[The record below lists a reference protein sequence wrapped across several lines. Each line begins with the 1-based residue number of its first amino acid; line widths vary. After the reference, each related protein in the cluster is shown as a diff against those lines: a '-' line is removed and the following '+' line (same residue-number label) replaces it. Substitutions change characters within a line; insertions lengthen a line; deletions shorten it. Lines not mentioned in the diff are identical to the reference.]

1 MAETLLKSVRI
12 RERWGDINLYNVDGS
27 PEYKWIG
34 RGFDT
39 KISVFK
45 SGLTGKKRIV
55 RAFDEGGSERGSGE
69 PQKGDR
75 YSSKTLKFWNP
86 IEYNLDD
93 QLDWG
98 HGEYGDNAFIFQY
111 ITTQAA
117 ILKREKYY
125 DGTAWQPSSYTNA
138 ELPDII
144 LAEWISIRVANSG
157 ISTELRSP
165 NYFGHSLNE
174 SDKIYRKKF
183 GYLPP
188 HFEIIQDPFV
198 EPQDEL
204 GKNKLLFRNFGLDRY
219 YLNNGSS
226 ILIEW
231 KKNGSTITGQEYSDN
246 WQRELDIYDIEK
258 SDDDNQKIRKKATIY
273 GPNNER
279 FCLSSEI
286 TEVYDGYGTEEE
298 NKVRKDVGFLM
309 ENEVDGVKYESKVWK
324 TDRGSNVS
332 KKIHNGGIYDEEI
345 LNEILEKW
353 QQVYG
358 NTKLKLNDNALTA
371 TTPTL
376 EFKLPVLA
384 TIATGGTGGTGASG
398 GSASLITSS
407 ASETGAT
414 GATGAS
420 ASAPKRITG
429 TYIFDVTRKD
439 YLINAELGELLILEK
454 ETIEDPFTLPFEE
467 SEEDLKISSEYVENE
482 YKGYEEDILEFQ
494 EEEVSVEKAS
504 TDAAVLDKIESASQT
519 SGTTLTNAPVSIGN
533 WSFDPIPGEFVTNSG
548 KKIKCVVIDGAA
560 VNINI
565 AGAFLDMQ
573 TAAAKDGVKISIN
586 SGFRSP
592 YDSINASA
600 ASGYKNGKKVGK
612 STASASSQKYLYD
625 GWLAKKPGFNKA
637 AEPGK
642 SNHGNG
648 IALDLSAGGKSS
660 GRFINVNEKVY
671 EWLVKNSWRYGFVR
685 TVAVEE
691 WHFDYR
697 PDVSAKGPYAVL
709 PAKDKGANNTKFYNK
724 NSSGGYWGLDELK
737 V

>member
-165 NYFGHSLNE
+165 KYFGHSLNE

-439 YLINAELGELLILEK
+439 YLINAELGELLIVEK

-467 SEEDLKISSEYVENE
+467 SEEDLKILSNE
-482 YKGYEEDILEFQ
+482 YYETAYTGAEEDLLEEQNF
-494 EEEVSVEKAS
+494 ESEEVRIETEKQADAINNS
-504 TDAAVLDKIESASQT
+504 TPGSTYENYVAGKHKLDM
-519 SGTTLTNAPVSIGN
+519 L
-533 WSFDPIPGEFVTNSG
+533 PGEYVTNS
-548 KKIKCVVIDGAA
+548 KAKIKCCQIHGKP
-560 VNINI
+560 INVAI
-565 AGAFLDMQ
+565 ADALLDMIE
-573 TAAAKDGVKISIN
+573 AAKKDGIKLKVN
-586 SGFRSP
+586 SGFRPAFDPNLSAKSEGGVSVSAQSQEDLYRAYLKKGSP
-592 YDSINASA
+592 D
-600 ASGYKNGKKVGK
+600 
-612 STASASSQKYLYD
+612 TA
-625 GWLAKKPGFNKA
+625 KPGSSK
-637 AEPGK
+637 
-642 SNHGNG
+642 HGSG
-648 IALDLSAGGKSS
+648 IAIDMNTGGRKNFSPL
-660 GRFINVNEKVY
+660 NEANYK
-671 EWLVKNSWRYGFVR
+671 WMVKNSWKFGFVR
-685 TVAVEE
+685 TVGSEE
-691 WHFDYR
+691 WHYEYW
-697 PDVSAKGPYAVL
+697 PEKAKAGGPYGKL
-709 PAKDKGANNTKFYNK
+709 PKSNALFYAELGLNNLQGPNYA
-724 NSSGGYWGLDELK
+724 
-737 V
+737 